1 MTSTPI
7 TVVVEQ
13 PFDFTTAV
21 LVPFLTVLISA
32 TIAVLL
38 ARWERLASKSDRMHA
53 QATQLIRALNG
64 VGRAVQVGDDDQE
77 EACWVQYEQ
86 ELNAF
91 AAQLT
96 KRQSVVA
103 KYVCIVVAKDGQ
115 KSPEQTSRT
124 MLWLATALELWIRG
138 DLRTREFERN
148 MPQDTTSWVEHID
161 LGEWDAVT
169 RGESATGIANLP
181 TA

>member
-1 MTSTPI
+1 VPHYTQKARNMTSTPI

-91 AAQLT
+91 AAQL
-96 KRQSVVA
+96 
-103 KYVCIVVAKDGQ
+103 
-115 KSPEQTSRT
+115 
-124 MLWLATALELWIRG
+124 WIRG